1 MSRWAAFAV
10 AVCLLLAGCDRGVRP
25 AQIGRPAPDFVVQDA
40 ERRVALHDLRGKT
53 VVLNFWA
60 SWCPPCLAEVPSL
73 VALHAR
79 LGEGV
84 VIFAVSEDEDETAYR
99 NFIRDH
105 NIKFLTIR
113 DTGHSNRLY
122 GTLAFP
128 ETFIIDPEGVIRRK
142 FIGPVEWTSPEVL
155 EYLSRLP
162 RAQRAGN

>member
-1 MSRWAAFAV
+1 MSRWAVFAA
-10 AVCLLLAGCDRGVRP
+10 AVCLLPAGCDRGVRP
-25 AQIGRPAPDFVVQDA
+25 AQIGKPAPDFVVQDA
-40 ERRVALHDLRGKT
+40 ERRIALHDLRGKT

-60 SWCPPCLAEVPSL
+60 SWCPPCLAETPSL

-84 VIFAVSEDEDETAYR
+84 VIFAVSEDEDEAAYR
-99 NFIRDH
+99 NFVRDH

-122 GTLAFP
+122 GTFAYP

-155 EYLSRLP
+155 DYLSKLP